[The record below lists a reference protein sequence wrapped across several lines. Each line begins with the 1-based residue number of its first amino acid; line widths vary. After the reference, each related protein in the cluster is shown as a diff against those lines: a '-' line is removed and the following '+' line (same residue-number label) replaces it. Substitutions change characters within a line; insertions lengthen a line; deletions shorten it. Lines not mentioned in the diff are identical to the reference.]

1 MDALLSRDGI
11 IDAKTDIQK
20 AEVYLRAKPGTVLEE
35 DSLRRTIEDDFGYSL
50 RSYESTT
57 EAEWEEVGKG

>member
-20 AEVYLRAKPGTVLEE
+20 AEVYLLADPGTVLEE
-35 DSLRRTIEDDFGYSL
+35 ATLRRLIEDDFGYGL
-50 RSYESTT
+50 RSYEATT
-57 EAEWEEVGKG
+57 EATWEEVGEG